1 MFWVLLITA
10 VCILVFI
17 RLVVL
22 FKDQIN
28 FFMTGQDKGFKFG
41 EVVLLWKLAKEAEL
55 DEPSSLYM
63 SVPTLNRAISKI
75 VADSQER
82 GDESSE
88 KTQEFIAKLYDY
100 RTQIDLDHENHKGI
114 ESTKYLEKGQR
125 LRIILRGS
133 GVFMSEILSNGH
145 DIIIRVPVK
154 KGVRPL
160 DGKEWVN
167 RDVSVYLWRKGDAG
181 YVFDTRVTNA
191 EVFQG
196 QSAIHL
202 AHTNKLERAQKRK
215 SVRGTCQIYAQLYFL
230 DSDEPI
236 YDEVE
241 VTPGYTCLLEDI
253 SEDGALIRTGGK
265 GQPNI
270 RIKIQFDI
278 DGKFIVMFGIVR
290 AVEYNQKE
298 NQSRL
303 HFECLHIETDMKNA
317 ILNFIYKDLSEEKK
331 EVLDAL
337 AQTEEDE
344 KEEKQGEGQAEPSA
358 QEVLDSVKPVSDAET
373 AALAAEITK
382 EDESDAETISKLSKD
397 LDTLKRGL

>member
-1 MFWVLLITA
+1 
-10 VCILVFI
+10 
-17 RLVVL
+17 
-22 FKDQIN
+22 
-28 FFMTGQDKGFKFG
+28 MTGQDKGFKLS
-41 EVVLLWKLAKEAEL
+41 EAALLWKLAKEAEI
-55 DEPSSLYM
+55 DEPSTLYF

-75 VADSQER
+75 VSNAQESGLE
-82 GDESSE
+82 GDQ
-88 KTQEFIAKLYDY
+88 KTQDFIAKLYDF

-114 ESTKYLEKGQR
+114 ESTKFLDKGQR

-145 DIIIRVPVK
+145 DLIVRVPVK

-181 YVFDTRVTNA
+181 YVFDTRVTFA

-202 AHTNKLERAQKRK
+202 AHTNTLERAQKRK
-215 SVRGTCQIYAQLYFL
+215 SVRGSCEIYAQLYFI
-230 DSDEPI
+230 DNDEPLF
-236 YDEVE
+236 DEVE
-241 VTPGYTCLLEDI
+241 VTPGYKCLLEDI

-270 RIKIQFDI
+270 RIKLQFDI
-278 DGKFIVMFGIVR
+278 DGKFIMMFGIVR

-303 HFECLHIETDMKNA
+303 HFECLHIEKDMKNA

-344 KEEKQGEGQAEPSA
+344 REA
-358 QEVLDSVKPVSDAET
+358 SDTAPKTET
-373 AALAAEITK
+373 AQSQEAPKTMEDALDVNPAEDV
-382 EDESDAETISKLSKD
+382 EDEEHELPSETQIPLE
-397 LDTLKRGL
+397 GA